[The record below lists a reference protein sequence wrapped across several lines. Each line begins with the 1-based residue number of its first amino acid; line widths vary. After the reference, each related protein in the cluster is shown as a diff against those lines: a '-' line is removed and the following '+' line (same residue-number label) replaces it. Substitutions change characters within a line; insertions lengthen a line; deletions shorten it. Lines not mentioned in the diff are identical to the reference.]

1 MLSKSQ
7 NELLGG
13 GLIQKQVF
21 GPMETNYLDMP
32 GNASPHVAENRVTD
46 LYFPEGLEILKK
58 KQPLI

>member
-13 GLIQKQVF
+13 ELIQKQVF

-32 GNASPHVAENRVTD
+32 GNASPNAAENRVAD

-58 KQPLI
+58 KSNL